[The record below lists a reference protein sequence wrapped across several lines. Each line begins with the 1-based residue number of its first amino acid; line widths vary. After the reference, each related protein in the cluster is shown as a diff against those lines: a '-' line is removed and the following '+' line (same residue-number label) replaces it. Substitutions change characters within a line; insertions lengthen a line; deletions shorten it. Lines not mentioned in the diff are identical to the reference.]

1 MNCDNLNEIERVAAV
16 LTKLKSDV
24 LAPRV
29 GLRINPGLGSGK
41 ISTSSTAT
49 KTSKFG
55 VYIGNNKD
63 EIIEKCKKYK

>member
-1 MNCDNLNEIERVAAV
+1 MQYNVFGSRAVSYLYLNEIERVAAV

-29 GLRINPGLGSGK
+29 GLRINPGLGSK

-55 VYIGNNKD
+55 LYWKQ
-63 EIIEKCKKYK
+63 